1 MEFLASFYDVLI
13 LLFLEQNVVAWLAS
27 WLIGSEKLRP
37 TEWGLLGRGLPHSE
51 SCSVG
56 KRSVSRALV
65 LIS

>member
-37 TEWGLLGRGLPHSE
+37 TEWGLLAR
-51 SCSVG
+51 SVG
-56 KRSVSRALV
+56 VCPIVNLVALASDPF
-65 LIS
+65 LGRWS